1 MRSDQKKA
9 ALNGLTGPFAKFLNI
24 EVKEVRDGWAE
35 LCMKIEK
42 KHTHHRGAVQGGLV
56 VTLADAALAV
66 ALKTVI
72 EPTNETTTVETK
84 INFIRPGLGTK
95 LRAQAKVR
103 HQGKRFLVG
112 DMTVL
117 NDEDKVVAI
126 GMGTFVIIDTNT
138 EHSTS
143 NWV

>member
-9 ALNGLTGPFAKFLNI
+9 ALNGLKGPFAKFLNI
-24 EVKEVRDGWAE
+24 EVQEVGHGWAQ
-35 LCMKIEK
+35 LSMNIEK

-56 VTLADAALAV
+56 VTLADASLAI

-72 EPTNETTTVETK
+72 EPTNDTATVETK
-84 INFIRPGLGTK
+84 INFTRPALGTK

-103 HQGKRFLVG
+103 HQGKRFVVG
-112 DMTVL
+112 DMTVK

-126 GMGTFVIIDTNT
+126 GMGTFVILDTNT
-138 EHSTS
+138 EYRDSIS
-143 NWV
+143 V